1 VLIYWIM
8 FLIPLGMV
16 VISGKKRRSTFFP
29 FFLVGLFFILVIGFR
44 FDVGGDW
51 GNYLRNF
58 NNMQGMSLETALKQ
72 GDPGHRFL
80 NWLSYQWNLGVYGTN
95 VVYSIIFVIGL
106 MKFSRAQVYPWIAV
120 SVAVP
125 YLVIVVAMGYSRQGV
140 AIGLFLWAVTYLE
153 KGYFKTYIGFIL
165 VAALFHK
172 TAMLLLPLGIF
183 LYGKGKVIR
192 ILMVIPIV
200 YGSWDLLLEKEQ
212 ATLWKNY
219 VEDQMESQGAMIRLA
234 MNLLPSL
241 LFFRYKKEWKEY
253 FDDYAFWFWIAVGS
267 VGFVFLVSLAST
279 AVDRMALYFIPIQL
293 AVFSR
298 LPFLAR
304 KQISPSVTKILIVI
318 LYTLVLLV
326 WLMYATNARYWLPYQ
341 SILFQGVV

>member
-1 VLIYWIM
+1 MVLVSGQKYRASFLP
-8 FLIPLGMV
+8 FLI
-16 VISGKKRRSTFFP
+16 
-29 FFLVGLFFILVIGFR
+29 VGLFFILVIGFR
-44 FDVGGDW
+44 FEVGGDW

-58 NNMQGMSLETALKQ
+58 NDMQGMALKTTLMQ

-80 NWLSYQWNLGVYGTN
+80 NWLSHQWNLGVYGTN
-95 VVYSIIFVIGL
+95 VIYAVIFSIGL
-106 MKFSRAQVYPWIAV
+106 MKFSRKQPYPWIAV

-153 KGYFKTYIGFIL
+153 KGHFKTYVGLIL
-165 VAALFHK
+165 IAALFHK

-200 YGSWDLLLEKEQ
+200 FGAWDLLLAKEQ
-212 ATLWKNY
+212 ETLWKNY
-219 VEDQMESQGAMIRLA
+219 VEDQMQSQGAMIRVA

-241 LFFRYKKEWKEY
+241 LFFRYKKEWKQY
-253 FDDYAFWFWIAVGS
+253 FDDYAFWFWIALGS
-267 VGFVFLVSLAST
+267 IGSVFLVSFAST
-279 AVDRMALYFIPIQL
+279 AIDRMALYFIPIQL
-293 AVFSR
+293 VVFSR

-304 KQISPSVTKILIVI
+304 KQMSPSATKILIVF

-326 WLMYATNARYWLPYQ
+326 WLIYAKHARYWLPYQ
-341 SILFQGVV
+341 SVLFQGIV